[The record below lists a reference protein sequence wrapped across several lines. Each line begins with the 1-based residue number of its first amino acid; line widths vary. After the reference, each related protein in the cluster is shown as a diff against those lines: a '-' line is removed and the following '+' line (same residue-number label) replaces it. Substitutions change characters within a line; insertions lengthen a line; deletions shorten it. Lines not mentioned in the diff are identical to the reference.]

1 LKLATFSHLFS
12 EELQSQK
19 NSSEKH
25 NQQELPSND
34 KEEKEFIDQE

>member
-1 LKLATFSHLFS
+1 LFS

-19 NSSEKH
+19 NSSEEY